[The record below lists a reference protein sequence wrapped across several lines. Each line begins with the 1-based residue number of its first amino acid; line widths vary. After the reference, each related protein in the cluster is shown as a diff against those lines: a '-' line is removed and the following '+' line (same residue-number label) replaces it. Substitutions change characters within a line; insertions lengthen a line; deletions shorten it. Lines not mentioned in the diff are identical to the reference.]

1 MDLNCAKRQRRGI
14 LRRRLNLSQILV
26 LHIGKEHAVMLF
38 YKVLLRLLQC
48 LSSRLLAP
56 ASLAHSR
63 N

>member
-14 LRRRLNLSQILV
+14 LRRRLNSSQNLV
-26 LHIGKEHAVMLF
+26 LHIGKEHTVMPF

-48 LSSRLLAP
+48 LSSRVLAP
-56 ASLAHSR
+56 ESLAHSR